1 MAEENNHGSN
11 EKANHEA
18 NHETSLD
25 DQRYQNPN
33 ITPEMQNAM
42 PAQASAKD
50 TKEMEKVRKELDSLK
65 KFIITKH
72 KFVKS
77 IGIIPPQA
85 SEIFDEENELS
96 DEEKKNKPMHLIVIL
111 PDDKEKEF
119 NQVKAEI
126 IKKIAETKQKI
137 WLNLFLEK
145 DIWEICMD
153 SKYNIIEAIGMSFP
167 LYDKGLLGSLRVAQ
181 IHKSL
186 VLRKFEKYVY
196 SYVIWGSLVR
206 GEAIKTSDVDVAVII
221 DDTDVKRMPR
231 LELKEK
237 LRNIIY
243 SYIMQASEL
252 SGVKN
257 PLNVQVYLL
266 TEFWDGVKDANPIF
280 YTFLRDGLPLYD
292 RGGFLPWKL
301 LLKMGKIKPSPESI
315 DMFMS
320 MGDKTQEIVKR
331 KLLDIVMSD
340 IYWSVITPSQGI
352 LMLYGLPPQGVK
364 ETVREIKNIFVT
376 KEKMLEKKYS
386 DILEEIIITYYKGYE
401 HEKIKEVSGKE
412 VDKLL
417 KNAAD
422 YLKRLKELR
431 VEIEKRMMKKG
442 FEEIYE
448 NIFKIMKSLFGNK
461 TDAGLIN
468 SFEKEIVNKGKAN
481 PKFIH
486 TLNEL
491 IDMKKK
497 YKTKRAPNLLSF
509 ESLRKDSVYLIE
521 SLIEYG
527 QRKELGL
534 LQKTKVVLIYKDKH
548 AELFLTKPAFLVID
562 GKEIKKI
569 EGNNIEDSDA
579 NEFNQ
584 TLANYKG
591 NRIVIDAKMRK
602 VLKKELGEFD
612 ICL

>member
-1 MAEENNHGSN
+1 MAEENTKQRNANTSGN
-11 EKANHEA
+11 EI
-18 NHETSLD
+18 SLD

-33 ITPEMQNAM
+33 ITPEMQKAV
-42 PAQASAKD
+42 PAQVSAKD
-50 TKEMEKVRKELDSLK
+50 TKEMEKVRKEFDSVK
-65 KFIITKH
+65 KFIITKY
-72 KFVKS
+72 KFTQS

-85 SEIFDEENELS
+85 SEVFDEENELTEQERK
-96 DEEKKNKPMHLIVIL
+96 DKPMHLVVVL
-111 PDDKEKEF
+111 SDDKEKEF
-119 NQVKAEI
+119 NEIKLEI
-126 IKKIAETKQKI
+126 IKKIKETKQKI

-153 SKYNIIEAIGMSFP
+153 SKYNVIEAIGMSFP
-167 LYDKGLLGSLRVAQ
+167 LFDKGLLGSLRVAQ

-206 GEAIKTSDVDVAVII
+206 GEAVKTSDVDVAVII

-243 SYIMQASEL
+243 SYIMQAAEL

-280 YTFLRDGLPLYD
+280 YTFLRDGVPLYD

-315 DMFMS
+315 DMFMN
-320 MGDKTQEIVKR
+320 MGDKTQDIVKR
-331 KLLDIVMSD
+331 KLLDIVMGD

-364 ETVREIKNIFVT
+364 ETVREIKNIFVD

-431 VEIEKRMMKKG
+431 IEIEKRMMKKS

-448 NIFKIMKSLFGNK
+448 NIFKIMKSLFGK
-461 TDAGLIN
+461 KPDSSLIN
-468 SFEKEIVNKGKAN
+468 SFEKEIVNKGKAS

-491 IDMKKK
+491 VVMKRK
-497 YKTKRAPNLLSF
+497 YKTKKAPNLLAF

-521 SLIEYG
+521 ALVEYG

-534 LQKTKVVLIYKDKH
+534 LQKTKVVLTYKDKH
-548 AELFLTKPAFLVID
+548 AELFLTKPAFLIID
-562 GKEIKKI
+562 GKEVKKI
-569 EGNNIEDSDA
+569 EGNKIMDSDA

-584 TLANYKG
+584 ILANYKG
-591 NRIVIDAKMRK
+591 SRVVIDAKVMK
-602 VLKKELGEFD
+602 LLKKELGEFN